1 MRRLLFIFSMIL
13 LLGSLS
19 GCKTEP
25 QDILLGAESAATEEV
40 TGEIADPGSASDEGE
55 RKNPE
60 DAAGS
65 ETADAGT
72 DVATMQQTVFV
83 YVCGA
88 VCQPGVYELP
98 AESRAYEAVSMAGG
112 LLENAQSDAV
122 NLAEVLADGQKLQIP
137 YIGETPVMGAETSG
151 QTTGLGS
158 NEVTDTTVNIN
169 TATADMLMTLKGIGQ
184 TRAEDIIAYREK
196 HGSFQKKEDIMNVD
210 GIKQGTYDKI
220 KDNISV
226 Q

>member
-1 MRRLLFIFSMIL
+1 MRQLLMVCSMIM
-13 LLGSLS
+13 LLGMFS
-19 GCKTEP
+19 GCRTEP
-25 QDILLGAESAATEEV
+25 QDILLGTESAMTEEV
-40 TGEIADPGSASDEGE
+40 SGEIAEPQSGSGESESKAVEEVTESRTVASDGAE
-55 RKNPE
+55 
-60 DAAGS
+60 AA
-65 ETADAGT
+65 
-72 DVATMQQTVFV
+72 VQQQTVFV

-98 AESRAYEAVSMAGG
+98 AESRAFEAVSMAGG

-122 NLAEVLADGQKLQIP
+122 NLAEVLTDGQKLQIP
-137 YIGETPVMGAETSG
+137 YIGEAPVADGSG
-151 QTTGLGS
+151 QMGGTDSKET
-158 NEVTDTTVNIN
+158 TDTTVNIN